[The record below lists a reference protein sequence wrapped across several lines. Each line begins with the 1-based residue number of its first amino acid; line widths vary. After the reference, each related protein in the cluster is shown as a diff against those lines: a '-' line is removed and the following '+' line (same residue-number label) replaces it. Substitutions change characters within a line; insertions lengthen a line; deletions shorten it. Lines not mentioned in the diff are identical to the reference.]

1 MRLTVYKSTFSSA
14 NSRGASSNSHACFI
28 VLTRLSQVRRGLQAC
43 WRPEGAPQAEGLPH
57 VFAACRTISRFL
69 YPYGRQ
75 PFIWAG
81 HCCPAL
87 ATYPRVHRSGPL
99 LLSYLVL
106 LRVGFALPAG
116 LLRPRCG
123 SCVSP
128 HHSTLT
134 RRPCACAP
142 GSGGILSVALSVRIP
157 SPEPFP
163 AVSRHAALWRPDFP
177 PVSGRLPIRQAT
189 PAIIP
194 FSVREH
200 PIRLTKSR
208 KML

>member
-43 WRPEGAPQAEGLPH
+43 WRAEGRRRAEGLPH

-69 YPYGRQ
+69 SPYGRQ

-81 HCCPAL
+81 HCSPAL

-116 LLRPRCG
+116 LLRPRCA
-123 SCVSP
+123 
-128 HHSTLT
+128 LT
-134 RRPCACAP
+134 AP
-142 GSGGILSVALSVRIP
+142 FHPYPKAARLRTRLGRYIFCCTFRKGSVARTLP
-157 SPEPFP
+157 
-163 AVSRHAALWRPDFP
+163 
-177 PVSGRLPIRQAT
+177 GR
-189 PAIIP
+189 
-194 FSVREH
+194 
-200 PIRLTKSR
+200 
-208 KML
+208 